1 MCQVAADNGHR
12 VEFLRGSNRIPGQ
25 TYDINLDDVP
35 TDLKS
40 TGSIGNIVKYAKH
53 AYQKQGAQAVL
64 FEIHEQIEGLF
75 DKFREIKRKYD
86 IKVYFYF
93 EKEKVVYEFI

>member
-1 MCQVAADNGHR
+1 M
-12 VEFLRGSNRIPGQ
+12 
-25 TYDINLDDVP
+25 P

-40 TGSIGNIVKYAKH
+40 TGSAGNLVKHIRK
-53 AYQKQGAQAVL
+53 AYKEQGAKAVL
-64 FEIHEQIEGLF
+64 LEIHEQIEGLF

>member
-1 MCQVAADNGHR
+1 M
-12 VEFLRGSNRIPGQ
+12 
-25 TYDINLDDVP
+25 
-35 TDLKS
+35 
-40 TGSIGNIVKYAKH
+40 KYAKH